1 MKKFWMISM
10 LIIAALF
17 AVSCGGDSDDDSSS
31 AGLKGKECTA
41 PKAYNCD
48 KTDDNKAIVL
58 ICDSESN
65 KWEIYKTCAS
75 NQTCNAQKGSC
86 EAGGNNG
93 DNGGD
98 NGGNNGGNGGDN
110 GGNSGDNGG
119 STQTE
124 MNCLEIYNC
133 MADCNQDQN
142 CMQTCFDNGSSDGKT
157 KVNAMINCFNNH
169 CANETTNEGFQACA
183 QENCSDEMMDCQKT
197 EGDVTYKAPYGKV
210 TLNFSVDQIASLE
223 DLEEQKQQSE
233 EYQKTG
239 QQPENPNNVGYVMS
253 AFAEGT
259 YGNGSASVVPSG
271 ASIQVQAA
279 YYDQTQAGT
288 RYTGVQV
295 IQIPVINNAGV
306 SPTIILN
313 IPEENAGV
321 GSLNIHLWTDIGQA
335 ELDVVDVNWNT
346 GYANCYY
353 AFGIGTVN
361 VTAIGDIANN
371 GELVFTGEVDLYN
384 PKNFA
389 EYGDV
394 TGNFTQPLPVC
405 DPVN

>member
-1 MKKFWMISM
+1 M

-17 AVSCGGDSDDDSSS
+17 AVSCGGDSDNDSSS

-124 MNCLEIYNC
+124 MNCLEIYSC

-183 QENCSDEMMDCQKT
+183 EENCSDEMVDCQKT
-197 EGDVTYKAPYGKV
+197 EGDVTYKAPYGKL
-210 TLNFSVDQIASLE
+210 TFNFSVDQIASLE
-223 DLEEQKQQSE
+223 DQEEQQQQQKD
-233 EYQKTG
+233 YQQTG

-271 ASIQVQAA
+271 ATMQVQAV
-279 YYDQTQAGT
+279 YYDETEAGT

-295 IQIPVINNAGV
+295 IQIPVIGNAGGNPV
-306 SPTIILN
+306 ILLN

-321 GSLNIHLWTDIGQA
+321 GSLKLSTVDQDAAAGIQIA
-335 ELDVVDVNWNT
+335 EVNWTT
-346 GYANCYY
+346 GQIKCVH
-353 AFGIGTVN
+353 AFAEGTIN
-361 VTAIGDIANN
+361 VTAIGDIADN
-371 GELVFTGEVDLYN
+371 GELVFTGEADLYN
-384 PKNFA
+384 PKNYLQ
-389 EYGDV
+389 YGDITGAFTTPV
-394 TGNFTQPLPVC
+394 TPC